1 MDSALSMKAR
11 GYGTSPR
18 TSFSI
23 YRFTEYTAVSMAAV
37 LAAAGISLAL
47 RVAGAGEYYFYPAL
61 SDIPFGAADIAMYCA
76 FAALCLLP
84 SAVILYRNIAWNVR
98 NNYGDPSKV
107 NNNG

>member
-37 LAAAGISLAL
+37 LAAAGISLAI

-61 SDIPFGAADIAMYCA
+61 SDIPCGAADIAMYCA

-84 SAVILYRNIAWNVR
+84 SAVIIYRNIAWNVR
-98 NNYGDPSKV
+98 NNYGDPLKE